1 MKLTFTFNLVKQ
13 LFEGACKVISVTQPK
28 PPSMNMITDL
38 MGPLSVV
45 SEWVKLGKRSACCMG
60 VMRGLELAKAY
71 HPGLKPE
78 VLATGFPEFKADNS
92 KFTKDDHT
100 KVRRETRSAATKI
113 ADGMD
118 LNYLE
123 AGYDD
128 SNKRR
133 RVDLPSPT
141 EFSLLPSPKKASET
155 VGSVETT
162 SGAKG
167 DDLKMDEISD

>member
-1 MKLTFTFNLVKQ
+1 MIKNVWKFINIVAISHKRGMEQAEIIDTFWTYQSPAMKLTCTFTLVKQ
-13 LFEGACKVISVTQPK
+13 LFEGACKATSATQPK
-28 PPSMNMITDL
+28 PPSMKRVTDM

-78 VLATGFPEFKADNS
+78 LLAAGFPEVKADNS

-100 KVRRETRSAATKI
+100 KVRKETLSAATKI

-118 LNYLE
+118 LAYLE
-123 AGYDD
+123 AGYDE
-128 SNKRR
+128 SNKR
-133 RVDLPSPT
+133 
-141 EFSLLPSPKKASET
+141 
-155 VGSVETT
+155 
-162 SGAKG
+162 
-167 DDLKMDEISD
+167 I